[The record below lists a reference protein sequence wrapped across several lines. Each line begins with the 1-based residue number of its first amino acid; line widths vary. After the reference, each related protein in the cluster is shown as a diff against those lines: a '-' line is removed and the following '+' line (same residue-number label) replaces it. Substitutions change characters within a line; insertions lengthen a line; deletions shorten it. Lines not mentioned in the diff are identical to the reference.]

1 MPEKHHSIISLATV
15 ISNKKIKIC
24 QKVLFIHSNLTNEK
38 SKLNIVNITR
48 DYVQIIKFCY
58 TFGQIF
64 SHSHSPEK
72 ITGFIIDGS
81 KKNHCISNNLK
92 TPNFMK
98 WSSHFRRGIIFP
110 NSLNIHGIAL
120 LIAAGVFCSPQS
132 LMAANNYS
140 GVPEHAMQ
148 QETTVK
154 GTVVGADG
162 MPLPGV
168 TVKLKGTTVGTATDA
183 DGIFQIKVPNRQ
195 KAVLEFSYIGMK
207 PKEVKVEG
215 KDNLLIEM
223 EDDNSLLEEVVVTGY
238 GNVKKTSYTGSAS
251 VLNTDKHKDL
261 PVVSMTQMMEANMPG
276 VRLITSNGSPGS
288 NTSIRVRGFG
298 SLSASN
304 APLFVLDGVPVES
317 GDMSNDEMNGG
328 GMGILS
334 TINPS
339 DIESITVLKDAASA
353 SLYGA
358 RGANGVILVTT
369 KKGKKGKTTY
379 NFKASYGISDMA
391 TKFRPTM
398 GGAERRALILEGLT
412 NRNLLNGQSLE
423 WAQEHAEEEIDNYA
437 RIPAGGYADWENAL
451 FRTAHQQNYDFSI
464 SGGTDDTR
472 FAGSISYTN
481 QENIAYKSGFE
492 RYSGHLNFNNHYRNF
507 DVGMNALFS
516 LTKKEPLPG
525 GGFYSNPMYALKVAL
540 NPSIPIYNEDGS
552 YNENIP
558 EISRNLLLDN
568 EVNDMK
574 TQIARTFASIEAGYT
589 FIKGLRLSELFN
601 VDYTYTK
608 EFRYFSPKSSDGKT
622 PNGQGVMFNTDN
634 LTYNSQT
641 RLNFIHDFDDHS
653 IDLLAAYEIK
663 RWNKEYNFAYAKNY
677 STDKKE
683 VMDNASIPAEI
694 EHYRDS
700 DSMLSYVFRA
710 NYDYKDRYFLSASFR
725 RDGSSRLD
733 PDNRWDN
740 FWSISGS
747 WRFSQEEFIQPMSG
761 WLNDAKLR
769 LSYGVNGNIPNTLYS
784 YYGLYDLN
792 YVYNDEPG
800 MVESSLRNS
809 RLSWEK
815 NYAFN
820 IGLDLFLFDRLS
832 VSFDWYR
839 RDTKDLLLS
848 RTVNPI
854 TGFGSI
860 TDNVGKM
867 RNTGFE
873 IELSSTNI
881 STRDFSWTT
890 TFNLSHN
897 KNKIVKLADVPEYF
911 NGTAYIVKEGCSL
924 GTFALREYA
933 GVDPENGK
941 PLYYSNRLQ
950 EDGTR
955 SREKVTDPNL
965 ADRVPICDSYPDV
978 TGGLSN
984 TFRYKIFDLNFN
996 LSFSL
1001 GGYSYDNYIW
1011 ALQDDGYNSMA
1022 PKSTELRR
1030 RWQKPGDI
1038 TDVPRYVAGQ
1048 EYGGWWHTSRAIH
1061 STDHLRLKSL
1071 TLGVRAPQKWL
1082 DASGLSTA
1090 RIYVSGTNLLTWAK
1104 YDQYDPEL
1112 TGLVNCD
1119 IPPLRTIAVGLEIG
1133 F

>member
-1 MPEKHHSIISLATV
+1 MIL
-15 ISNKKIKIC
+15 
-24 QKVLFIHSNLTNEK
+24 
-38 SKLNIVNITR
+38 R
-48 DYVQIIKFCY
+48 
-58 TFGQIF
+58 
-64 SHSHSPEK
+64 
-72 ITGFIIDGS
+72 
-81 KKNHCISNNLK
+81 NHRFSNNLK
-92 TPNFMK
+92 TPSLMK
-98 WSSHFRRGIIFP
+98 WSSHFRGGIISP
-110 NSLNIHGIAL
+110 DSLHIHGIAL
-120 LIAAGVFCSPQS
+120 LIAAGVFCSPQP
-132 LMAANNYS
+132 LMAANDYAA
-140 GVPEHAMQ
+140 VPGNAMQ
-148 QETTVK
+148 QEATVK
-154 GTVVGADG
+154 GTVVGSDG

-168 TVKLKGTTVGTATDA
+168 TVKLKGTTIGTATDA
-183 DGIFQIKVPNRQ
+183 DGIFQIKVSNRQ

-694 EHYRDS
+694 GHYRDS

-740 FWSISGS
+740 FWSISAS
-747 WRFSQEEFIQPMSG
+747 WRFSQEEFMQSTSG

-820 IGLDLFLFDRLS
+820 IGLDLFLLDRLS

-1071 TLGVRAPQKWL
+1071 TFGVRAPQKWL
-1082 DASGLSTA
+1082 DATGLSTA